1 MWHDAINVPHICS
14 SPARIRVWSLWCGY
28 KLKLKLTLTLLTPR
42 LVSIHTRFDARCP
55 LRSPAPNSPSSPRD
69 LALII
74 RPRSCWHR
82 RFLRCHPRVFR
93 RALHPFFG
101 ATVPSHSAL
110 SPVYSCSLQL
120 RLLLTDAV
128 LHTSAL
134 SLPDLS
140 KLILGP
146 TMTLVSE
153 FVNLNTWAL
162 LLLPLTLHN
171 PSSH

>member
-14 SPARIRVWSLWCGY
+14 SPARIRVSCLELEVQAQAY
-28 KLKLKLTLTLLTPR
+28 THTSHPR
-42 LVSIHTRFDARCP
+42 LASIRTRFDARRQ

-69 LALII
+69 SALII

-82 RFLRCHPRVFR
+82 RCRCCHPRVVR
-93 RALHPFFG
+93 RALHRFFG

-120 RLLLTDAV
+120 QLLLTDAV

-171 PSSH
+171 PSSY

>member
-1 MWHDAINVPHICS
+1 VWHDAINVPHICS
-14 SPARIRVWSLWCGY
+14 SPARIRVWSLRY
-28 KLKLKLTLTLLTPR
+28 KLKLKLTLTLLT
-42 LVSIHTRFDARCP
+42 LVSLPSTRDSTPRCP

-74 RPRSCWHR
+74 RPRRCWHR
-82 RFLRCHPRVFR
+82 LRRRCHPRVFR
-93 RALHPFFG
+93 RALHRFFG
-101 ATVPSHSAL
+101 AAVPSHSAL

-128 LHTSAL
+128 LHTPAL

-140 KLILGP
+140 KFILGP

-153 FVNLNTWAL
+153 FVNLNTRAL

-171 PSSH
+171 PSSY